1 MPVSF
6 QTLSRFGPRHC
17 GQSAALADRD
27 NSMANKVANPNLEW
41 KFIQSFVKCMVIL
54 SGRSGEDTPLACRF
68 RRRAENIVPQTFSHP
83 KF

>member
-1 MPVSF
+1 
-6 QTLSRFGPRHC
+6 
-17 GQSAALADRD
+17 
-27 NSMANKVANPNLEW
+27 MANKVANPILEW
-41 KFIQSFVKCMVIL
+41 KFIESFVQCMVIL